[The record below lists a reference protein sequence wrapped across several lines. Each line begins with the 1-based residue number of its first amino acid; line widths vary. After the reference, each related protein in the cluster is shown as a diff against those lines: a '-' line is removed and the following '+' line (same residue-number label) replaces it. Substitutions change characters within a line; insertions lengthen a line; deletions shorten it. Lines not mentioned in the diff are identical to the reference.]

1 MIDLNRNTQPE
12 IKLVSKINLHQPE
25 VVHLQNEIPV
35 YLINTG
41 TQDLVKIEFI
51 FNAGNRYE
59 KEVLVSRFSNKMLK
73 EGTKNFSSNEIA
85 EKIDY
90 YGAHLQCSSEKDNAY
105 VTLYCLNKH
114 LEKILP
120 VIEEVIFKPVFP
132 EKELQILKQNQK
144 QEFIVN
150 SEKVKYVA
158 SWNFNEL
165 LFGKDHPY
173 GRLIT
178 GEDFENVDLPKL
190 VNFHKETY
198 RVDKCKIII
207 AGKIPNNLVE
217 LLNKHIGIY
226 GSSNYNMNTGEFS
239 IKSEQEQNKHI
250 KRDNAIQS
258 AVRIGKILFNKKH
271 PDFMKLKVLN
281 TILGGYFGS
290 RLMTNI
296 REEKGYTY
304 GIGSVLISLQQ
315 SGYFFIT
322 SEVGADVTQNAI
334 DEIYKEI
341 SKLQENRIP
350 ETELNLVK
358 NYMLGS
364 FLRSIDGPFALS
376 ESLRG
381 LIEYDLHNNFY
392 ENFINIIQN
401 IGTEELRSLACK
413 YFDKDSLYELR
424 VGR

>member
-12 IKLVSKINLHQPE
+12 IKLVSKINLHRPE

-51 FNAGNRYE
+51 FNAGNWYE
-59 KEVLVSRFSNKMLK
+59 KEVLVSRFTNKMLK

-120 VIEEVIFKPVFP
+120 VVEEVIFKPEFP

-178 GEDFENVDLPKL
+178 GEDFENVDLSKL
-190 VNFHKETY
+190 VNFHKERY
-198 RVDKCKIII
+198 RVDGCKIII
-207 AGKIPNNLVE
+207 AGKIPDNLVE
-217 LLNKHIGIY
+217 LLNKHFGIY
-226 GSSNYNMNTGEFS
+226 GSSNYHMNTEEFS
-239 IKSEQEQNKHI
+239 IKSEHEQNKHI
-250 KRDNAIQS
+250 KKDNAIQS

-271 PDFMKLKVLN
+271 PDFLKLKVLN

-296 REEKGYTY
+296 REDKGYTY
-304 GIGSVLISLQQ
+304 GIGSVLISLQHT
-315 SGYFFIT
+315 GYFFIT
-322 SEVGADVTQNAI
+322 SEVGSDVTEDAI
-334 DEIYKEI
+334 NEIYKEI
-341 SKLQENRIP
+341 NRLQEDKVP
-350 ETELNLVK
+350 EKELSLVK
-358 NYMLGS
+358 NYMLGA
-364 FLRSIDGPFALS
+364 FLRSIDGPFHLS

-392 ENFINIIQN
+392 ENFISIIQN
-401 IGTEELRSLACK
+401 ITSEELRDLACK
-413 YFDKDSLYELR
+413 YFDKGSLYELK
-424 VGR
+424 VGS